1 MLAAHS
7 ERAVEYGLCL
17 PECETG
23 LPLSSMGGW
32 KLGLRAGWNG
42 AAARRSRSAITRG
55 GVGGLWMR
63 DSRIPASV
71 VAKFWIAACNFRSR
85 FGHARRAQNG
95 NAWRASSYFPLE
107 KYTGNTTGTR
117 WWKGFGGPPGAP
129 NLGTLWSILAPPSLP
144 VSFRIPAAP
153 SPPPLPDQYRSLRG
167 PRPRLRSPPS
177 SPHSPFHYLTP
188 TSAHLLPTAPHQ
200 PPTRPVPRY
209 CSPSCSYAT
218 RSSYARI
225 RACTSLP
232 EIFQC
237 HAISRG
243 CCVSTIL

>member
-1 MLAAHS
+1 MLAVHS

-32 KLGLRAGWNG
+32 KLGLRAGWSG
-42 AAARRSRSAITRG
+42 AAARRSRNAITWG
-55 GVGGLWMR
+55 GVGELWMR

-71 VAKFWIAACNFRSR
+71 VAKLWIAACNFRSR

-117 WWKGFGGPPGAP
+117 WWKRFGGPPGAP

-144 VSFRIPAAP
+144 VSLRIPAPPA
-153 SPPPLPDQYRSLRG
+153 PPPLPDQYRSLRG

-188 TSAHLLPTAPHQ
+188 TSAHPSTYRSPPTTDPPCPTLLLPFMFVCNQIIIRTHQ
-200 PPTRPVPRY
+200 CLYIPP
-209 CSPSCSYAT
+209 
-218 RSSYARI
+218 
-225 RACTSLP
+225 
-232 EIFQC
+232 
-237 HAISRG
+237 
-243 CCVSTIL
+243 